1 MNQNRT
7 EDSTEEKGKM
17 MRHLTWRPRAALLL
31 AASAVLLLGC
41 GDSEDGTTSQPA
53 PSAAEFPAT
62 KGRTLPQLAEGVEE
76 SRLVA
81 APASQVFEI
90 GQNRYSFGVFTRGRE
105 PVNNAQVALYFA
117 PGKTGKA
124 IGPYPA
130 EIKSIQTPTAYRAQT
145 TAGDDATSIY
155 VVPQV
160 NFTKA
165 GEWRVIALYR
175 TKEGLQG
182 TVMPSVVVGRF
193 PEVPKPGEKAPR
205 THTPTGEEVGGD
217 LSKIDTR
224 VPPDLM
230 HEVDFADVLGERPA
244 VLLFATPSFC
254 ESRVCGP
261 VVDIA
266 EQVRDELGDEEVAF
280 IHMEIFNENDPGK
293 GVRPQLRAFDLPS
306 EPWVFVVDRTGK
318 INSRIE
324 GAFSAEELK
333 QAVMR
338 VTA

>member
-1 MNQNRT
+1 MNQIR
-7 EDSTEEKGKM
+7 TEEKGKM
-17 MRHLTWRPRAALLL
+17 MRHLTWGPRAALLL

-41 GDSEDGTTSQPA
+41 GDSEEATTSQPA
-53 PSAAEFPAT
+53 PSAAEFPKT
-62 KGRTLPQLAEGVEE
+62 EGRTLPEMGEGIPQT
-76 SRLVA
+76 SLVA
-81 APASQVFEI
+81 APAGQVFVL

-105 PVNNAQVALYFA
+105 PVDNAEVALYFA

-124 IGPYPA
+124 IGPFPA
-130 EIKSIQTPTAYRAQT
+130 SGVSIQTPPAYRAQT
-145 TAGDDATSIY
+145 TAGEDATSVY
-155 VVPQV
+155 VVPEV
-160 NFTKA
+160 NLTKP
-165 GEWRVIALYR
+165 GEWQVIAIFRGKKGL
-175 TKEGLQG
+175 EG
-182 TVMPSVVVGRF
+182 TRMPSVVVGRF
-193 PEVPKPGEKAPR
+193 PGVPKPGEKAPR
-205 THTPTGEEVGGD
+205 THTPTAEEVGGD

-230 HEVDFADVLGERPA
+230 HEDDFADVLGKQPA

-318 INSRIE
+318 ISSRIE
-324 GAFSAEELK
+324 GAFGAEELK

-338 VTA
+338 ATA